1 MNDVIEDS
9 DDEDGA
15 ARAFAELRDEVTGLR
30 RSIED
35 LPAVMKGAA
44 PPDYAPSFG
53 AIVKALNETGARLA
67 AIEGHPA
74 LKLTP
79 AQHGQALRQ
88 AGAGVVNE
96 VAGRLDN
103 GIDDLRRERL
113 RLAEI
118 VVNGLDR
125 QAQKRAMLWALG
137 GGVAVGLVLFPML
150 AAFAPGGSYL
160 AALATGNADRWQAG
174 VSLIQVGSP
183 ERAAGLASAT
193 RLVNANS
200 EALNTCAEAA
210 KKAGKDQKCSVVVQA
225 TGAAQ

>member
-1 MNDVIEDS
+1 MNEAVEDS

-35 LPAVMKGAA
+35 LPAVMKFAA

-53 AIVKALNETGARLA
+53 AMVKALTETGARLA

-79 AQHGQALRQ
+79 EQHGQALRRE
-88 AGAGVVNE
+88 GTGVVNE
-96 VAGRLDN
+96 IAGRLDN

-118 VVNGLDR
+118 VAAGLDR
-125 QAQKRAMLWALG
+125 QAQKRAVLWALG

-150 AAFAPGGSYL
+150 GAFAPGGSYL

-174 VSLIQVGSP
+174 ISLMQVGDP
-183 ERAAGLASAT
+183 AASHSLAVASG
-193 RLVNANS
+193 LVNANS
-200 EALNTCAEAA
+200 EALRACADAA
-210 KKAGKDQKCSVVVQA
+210 KK
-225 TGAAQ
+225 TGAAQKCTISVAVPGS

>member
-1 MNDVIEDS
+1 MNEAVKDS
-9 DDEDGA
+9 DEEDGA

-35 LPAVMKGAA
+35 LPAVMKFVA

-53 AIVKALNETGARLA
+53 AIVKALNETGVRLA

-79 AQHGQALRQ
+79 AQHGQAMRQ
-88 AGAGVVNE
+88 AGAAVVNE
-96 VAGRLDN
+96 VAWRLDN
-103 GIDDLRRERL
+103 GIDELRRERH
-113 RLAEI
+113 RLTEI
-118 VVNGLDR
+118 VAAGLDR